1 MKKSN
6 RYHFNDIKS
15 YNADVNIAMIERTG
29 GKTFEIKLMIMS
41 DYLEKG
47 IQSAFARRT
56 KEMLDEVI
64 FSFLFDVT
72 QVYSDRKEKLIEL
85 DKETEKFYRKIGDKI
100 FNFKMIGRR
109 LYYGEDVVCFFVP
122 LNSADNVKGLSSKRC
137 IRLYVD
143 EMCPETGR
151 YLKDE
156 WKKFSSVVSTM
167 LRDKSNCKIYM
178 ASNALSFVN
187 PYFANFKIKAPLE
200 NQRFVKSI
208 ISFIDEETSETYRL
222 VIVVDFGSLSNEF
235 KQKARKSLSG
245 MISQLSDYGQ
255 SSLENKFIMDDHTN
269 VYSRKQIQCKLIPAY
284 DLTFNKIRMG
294 VYDSNQNF
302 IFVGNPVP
310 IKKYNYVFEDL
321 EEVIKEDNAIH
332 ITKRHVLCQ
341 SLLKNY
347 VNGLIVFND
356 INVKQNFIEFLK
368 NI

>member
-1 MKKSN
+1 MKKAN

-29 GKTFEIKLMIMS
+29 GKTFEIKLMIMA
-41 DYLEKG
+41 DYLEKK

-72 QVYSDRKEKLIEL
+72 EVYSNWKENLIEI
-85 DKETEKFYRKIGDKI
+85 DKETEKFFKIIGDRI

-122 LNSADNVKGLSSKRC
+122 LNAADNVKGLSSKRC

-187 PYFANFKIKAPLE
+187 PYFANFKIKAPIE

-208 ISFIDEETSETYRL
+208 IKFIDEETNQPYRL
-222 VIVVDFGSLSNEF
+222 VVVVDFGSLSDEF
-235 KQKARKSLSG
+235 KSKARKSLSG
-245 MISQLSDYGQ
+245 MIAQLSDYGQ
-255 SSLENKFIMDDHTN
+255 SSLSNKFILDDHTN
-269 VYSRKQIQCKLIPAY
+269 VYSRQQIQCKLIPAY
-284 DLTFNKIRMG
+284 DLTFNKVRMG

-302 IFVGNPVP
+302 IFIGNPVP
-310 IKKYNYVFEDL
+310 VKKYNYIFEDF
-321 EEVIKEDNAIH
+321 EEVIKQDRSIH
-332 ITKRHVLCQ
+332 ITKKHVLCQ
-341 SLLKNY
+341 NLLKNY
-347 VNGLIVFND
+347 VNGLIIFND

-368 NI
+368 CI